1 MSKRGHQL
9 YFPGRR
15 SDNILGDEIGP
26 IPARRTNRK
35 PIKRGVINANKA
47 LLVTKAHSDSKV
59 EATIQRSLQA
69 QLAELQTEDT
79 PAGVFEDANDDTSE
93 DEN

>member
-1 MSKRGHQL
+1 M
-9 YFPGRR
+9 
-15 SDNILGDEIGP
+15 
-26 IPARRTNRK
+26 
-35 PIKRGVINANKA
+35 
-47 LLVTKAHSDSKV
+47 TKAHSGSKV

-69 QLAELQTEDT
+69 QLAELQTKDT